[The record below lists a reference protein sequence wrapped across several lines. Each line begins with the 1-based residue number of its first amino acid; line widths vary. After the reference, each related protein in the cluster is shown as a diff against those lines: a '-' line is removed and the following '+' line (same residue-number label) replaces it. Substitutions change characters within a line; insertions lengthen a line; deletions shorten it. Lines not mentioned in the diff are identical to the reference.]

1 MQPYKLDLSK
11 LFELQVLVIESDIE
25 LLHLTKQFLLSLG
38 IKKLDSVR
46 SIDELSQRETSTSYD
61 VIFLNDETNERING
75 AEIVEQL
82 IAMAILPNR
91 TRLVLLS
98 ANNASAQYAIEY
110 PYHQF
115 SYVERPF
122 NKNQLDHELKQQVMF
137 SPFLKP
143 ILSLA
148 GLRRYSDAL
157 KLLLHTQ
164 QQELPQGLDDV
175 LLRLKVQ
182 LFLEMHKYEAA
193 VPLLKN
199 AVTEQQGWAL
209 WALFRIRYER
219 GDVGACAAFLTEASE
234 ELARYPERRE
244 LWQLYFAIKAND
256 YVKAAAIAHQIPYI
270 TMSAKMVR
278 LVHLVMVEAGETA
291 LAIEFIER
299 KRRLAVRGDLY
310 VQLTNAQIRTL
321 LRQMRECLDDEL
333 KAKIAEQIQQLLDSV
348 NQDKKAEN
356 HRLSI
361 EMLQTSFIHLHDN
374 RASAFSYWQKFQGM
388 LEQEQSIPILS
399 HAAILL
405 ASLGE
410 KQIAEDI
417 LFKANRLFGEQLDNS
432 HRVFCGCVYQF
443 AVQKVV
449 PMNERQQFY
458 IRFAEQYLA
467 EQARVPAAKML
478 LNALQL
484 NRQDTALLGRL
495 QALLR
500 EIGLNKF
507 RGVTVPPKDH

>member
-1 MQPYKLDLSK
+1 MQSYKLDLSK
-11 LFELQVLVIESDIE
+11 LFELQVLVIESDID

-46 SIDELSQRETSTSYD
+46 SIDELSQREASTSYD

-98 ANNASAQYAIEY
+98 ANNSSAQYAIEY

-122 NKNQLDHELKQQVMF
+122 NKNHLDHELKQQVMF

-148 GLRRYSDAL
+148 GLYRYSDAL

-164 QQELPQGLDDV
+164 QQELPPGLDEV

-182 LFLEMHKYEAA
+182 LLLEMHKYEAA

-199 AVTEQQGWAL
+199 AVSEQQGWAL

-219 GDVGACAAFLTEASE
+219 GDVGACTAFLTEASE

-256 YVKAAAIAHQIPYI
+256 YAKAAAIAHQIPYI

-278 LVHLVMVEAGETA
+278 LVHLVMVEAGEASMA
-291 LAIEFIER
+291 LEFIER

-321 LRQMRECLDDEL
+321 LKQLYECEDDET
-333 KAKIAEQIQQLLDSV
+333 KAKLIEQIQQLLDSV
-348 NQDKKAEN
+348 NQDKKAEG

-361 EMLQTSFIHLHDN
+361 AMLQTAFIYLNDS
-374 RASAFSYWQKFQGM
+374 RASAYSYWQKFAGM
-388 LEQEQSIPILS
+388 LEQEQSIPNLS

-405 ASLGE
+405 ATLGE
-410 KQIAEDI
+410 QQTAENL
-417 LFKANRLFGEQLDNS
+417 LFKANRIFSQQLDNS
-432 HRVFCGCVYQF
+432 HRVFCCCVYQY

-449 PMNERQQFY
+449 PITERSQFY
-458 IRFAEQYLA
+458 IRFAEQHLA
-467 EQARVPAAKML
+467 GKELIPAAKML
-478 LNALQL
+478 LKAFQLNPQDLQL
-484 NRQDTALLGRL
+484 LERL
-495 QALLR
+495 HALLR

-507 RGVTVPPKDH
+507 RGITVPPNP